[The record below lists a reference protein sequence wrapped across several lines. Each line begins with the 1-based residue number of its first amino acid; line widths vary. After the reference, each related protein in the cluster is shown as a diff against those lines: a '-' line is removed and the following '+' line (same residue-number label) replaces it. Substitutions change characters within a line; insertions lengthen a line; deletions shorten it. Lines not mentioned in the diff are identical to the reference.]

1 MRFKWAKLLMNL
13 ANALEAACGQIDQRT
28 GLAAAAR
35 AEGREVMEAAG
46 IDRARSAEETARRGD
61 LVKILPIDGA
71 TRSGGSTWQSIA
83 RGPAIGRP
91 SCREKSVSVR
101 VDTGGRRINTQNKK
115 YKDQRKQK
123 Q

>member
-1 MRFKWAKLLMNL
+1 MRISDWSSDVCSSDL
-13 ANALEAACGQIDQRT
+13 QIDQRT

-83 RGPAIGRP
+83 RGTGRVEVDQLNGEIVLLGRLHGVP
-91 SCREKSVSVR
+91 TPVKDRKSPRLNSSH
-101 VDTGGRRINTQNKK
+101 
-115 YKDQRKQK
+115 
-123 Q
+123 

>member
-1 MRFKWAKLLMNL
+1 MRFKGAKLLMNL

-61 LVKILPIDGA
+61 LVTILPIAGA
-71 TRSGGSTWQSIA
+71 TRPGGSTWQSIA
-83 RGPAIGRP
+83 RGPGR
-91 SCREKSVSVR
+91 VA
-101 VDTGGRRINTQNKK
+101 VDQPNGEPVLHGRLHRLPPHP
-115 YKDQRKQK
+115 
-123 Q
+123 